1 MVFAEVILGFCG
13 VCVNEDFLEENMEEY
28 KKVTISFTK
37 DQLDKLDEIMKREQG
52 YTRSSLVR
60 EAVDNY
66 LGYLAQKENVNY
78 LSPIISQNIK
88 LVLSR
93 FEENLSEMLF
103 KLAVEVS
110 KSNILSARNS
120 ELNDY
125 ALNYLNAVSE
135 QLVAEHNGVLDLEKA
150 RDFINGEENG

>member
-1 MVFAEVILGFCG
+1 
-13 VCVNEDFLEENMEEY
+13 MEEY
-28 KKVTISFTK
+28 KKVTISLTQ
-37 DQLDKLDEIMKREQG
+37 DQLNKLDEIMKREQG
-52 YTRSSLVR
+52 YSRSSLVR
-60 EAVDNY
+60 EEVDNY
-66 LGYLAQKENVNY
+66 LGYRAQKENVNY

-93 FEENLSEMLF
+93 FEENLSELLI

-120 ELNDY
+120 DLNDY

-150 RDFINGEENG
+150 RDFSDGEVNG

>member
-1 MVFAEVILGFCG
+1 
-13 VCVNEDFLEENMEEY
+13 MEEY
-28 KKVTISFTK
+28 KKVTISLTQ
-37 DQLDKLDEIMKREQG
+37 DQLDKLDEIMEREQG
-52 YTRSSLVR
+52 YSRSSLVR
-60 EAVDNY
+60 EAVDYY
-66 LGYLAQKENVNY
+66 LGYLAQKGSVSY

-93 FEENLSEMLF
+93 FEENLSEILF

-125 ALNYLNAVSE
+125 ALNYLNDVSE
-135 QLVAEHNGVLDLEKA
+135 QLVAEHNGVLDLERA
-150 RDFINGEENG
+150 QNFADADYFGDENG

>member
-1 MVFAEVILGFCG
+1 
-13 VCVNEDFLEENMEEY
+13 MEEY

-37 DQLDKLDEIMKREQG
+37 DQLEKMDEIMSKEQG
-52 YTRSSLVR
+52 YSRSSLVR

-66 LGYLAQKENVNY
+66 IGYRAQKENISY

-88 LVLSR
+88 LVIGR
-93 FEENLSEMLF
+93 FEENLSEILF

-120 ELNDY
+120 DLNDY
-125 ALNYLNAVSE
+125 ALNYLNDISE

-150 RDFINGEENG
+150 RDFVDIDYSGEVDG

>member
-1 MVFAEVILGFCG
+1 
-13 VCVNEDFLEENMEEY
+13 MEEY

-37 DQLDKLDEIMKREQG
+37 EQLEKLDEIMSKEQG
-52 YTRSSLVR
+52 YSRSSLVR
-60 EAVDNY
+60 EAVDYY
-66 LGYLAQKENVNY
+66 LGYLDQKGSVSY

-110 KSNILSARNS
+110 KSN
-120 ELNDY
+120 
-125 ALNYLNAVSE
+125 LNYS
-135 QLVAEHNGVLDLEKA
+135 
-150 RDFINGEENG
+150 RTS

>member
-1 MVFAEVILGFCG
+1 
-13 VCVNEDFLEENMEEY
+13 MEEY

-37 DQLDKLDEIMKREQG
+37 NQLDKLDEIMKREQG
-52 YTRSSLVR
+52 YSRSSLVR
-60 EAVDNY
+60 EEVDNY
-66 LGYLAQKENVNY
+66 LGYRAQKENVNY

-88 LVLSR
+88 LVLAR

-125 ALNYLNAVSE
+125 ALNYLNDISE

-150 RDFINGEENG
+150 RDFVDIDYSGEVDG

>member
-1 MVFAEVILGFCG
+1 
-13 VCVNEDFLEENMEEY
+13 MEEY

-37 DQLDKLDEIMKREQG
+37 DQLEKLDEIMSK
-52 YTRSSLVR
+52 
-60 EAVDNY
+60 VDNY
-66 LGYLAQKENVNY
+66 IGYRVQKENISY

-120 ELNDY
+120 DLNDY
-125 ALNYLNAVSE
+125 ALN
-135 QLVAEHNGVLDLEKA
+135 
-150 RDFINGEENG
+150 

>member
-1 MVFAEVILGFCG
+1 M
-13 VCVNEDFLEENMEEY
+13 
-28 KKVTISFTK
+28 
-37 DQLDKLDEIMKREQG
+37 
-52 YTRSSLVR
+52 R
-60 EAVDNY
+60 EAVDYY
-66 LGYLAQKENVNY
+66 LGYLAQKGSVSY

-88 LVLSR
+88 LVLGR

-110 KSNILSARNS
+110 KSNILSARNC

-125 ALNYLNAVSE
+125 ALNYLNDVSE

-150 RDFINGEENG
+150 IDFVNGEENG

>member
-1 MVFAEVILGFCG
+1 M
-13 VCVNEDFLEENMEEY
+13 
-28 KKVTISFTK
+28 
-37 DQLDKLDEIMKREQG
+37 
-52 YTRSSLVR
+52 R
-60 EAVDNY
+60 EAVDYY
-66 LGYLAQKENVNY
+66 LGFLAQKGSVSY

-110 KSNILSARNS
+110 KSNILSARNF

-125 ALNYLNAVSE
+125 ALNYLNDVSE
-135 QLVAEHNGVLDLEKA
+135 QIVAEHNGVLDLEKA

>member
-1 MVFAEVILGFCG
+1 M
-13 VCVNEDFLEENMEEY
+13 EEHMEEY

-52 YTRSSLVR
+52 YSRSSLVR
-60 EAVDNY
+60 EEVDNY
-66 LGYLAQKENVNY
+66 LGYRAQKENVNY

-93 FEENLSEMLF
+93 FEENLSELLI

-120 ELNDY
+120 DLNDY

-150 RDFINGEENG
+150 RDFIDGEVNS

>member
-1 MVFAEVILGFCG
+1 
-13 VCVNEDFLEENMEEY
+13 MEEY

-52 YTRSSLVR
+52 CSRSSLVR
-60 EAVDNY
+60 EEVDNY
-66 LGYLAQKENVNY
+66 LGYRAQKENVNY

-93 FEENLSEMLF
+93 FEENLSELLI

-120 ELNDY
+120 DLNDY

-150 RDFINGEENG
+150 RDFIDGEVNG

>member
-1 MVFAEVILGFCG
+1 MS
-13 VCVNEDFLEENMEEY
+13 
-28 KKVTISFTK
+28 K
-37 DQLDKLDEIMKREQG
+37 EQG
-52 YTRSSLVR
+52 YSRSSLVR
-60 EAVDNY
+60 EAVDYY
-66 LGYLAQKENVNY
+66 LGYLAQKGSVSY

-120 ELNDY
+120 DLNDY
-125 ALNYLNAVSE
+125 ALNYLNDVSE
-135 QLVAEHNGVLDLEKA
+135 QLVAEHNGVLNLEKA

>member
-1 MVFAEVILGFCG
+1 
-13 VCVNEDFLEENMEEY
+13 MEEY

-37 DQLDKLDEIMKREQG
+37 DQLEKMDEIMSKEHG

-66 LGYLAQKENVNY
+66 IGYRVQKENISY
-78 LSPIISQNIK
+78 LSPIISENIK
-88 LVLSR
+88 LVLGR
-93 FEENLSEMLF
+93 FEGNLSEMLF

-110 KSNILSARNS
+110 KSNILSARNF

-150 RDFINGEENG
+150 RDFIDGEENG

>member
-1 MVFAEVILGFCG
+1 
-13 VCVNEDFLEENMEEY
+13 MEEY
-28 KKVTISFTK
+28 KKITVSFTK
-37 DQLDKLDEIMKREQG
+37 DQLKKLDEIMSKEQG

-66 LGYLAQKENVNY
+66 LGYRAQKENVNY

-88 LVLSR
+88 LVLAR

-120 ELNDY
+120 DLNDY
-125 ALNYLNAVSE
+125 ALNYINDVSE

-150 RDFINGEENG
+150 RDFIDGEVNG

>member
-1 MVFAEVILGFCG
+1 MK
-13 VCVNEDFLEENMEEY
+13 EY
-28 KKVTISFTK
+28 EKVTVSFTK
-37 DQLDKLDEIMKREQG
+37 DQLKKLDEIVEREQG
-52 YTRSSLVR
+52 YSRSSLVR
-60 EAVDNY
+60 EAVDYY
-66 LGYLAQKENVNY
+66 LGYLAQKESISY

-88 LVLSR
+88 LVLGR

-125 ALNYLNAVSE
+125 ALNYLNDVSE
-135 QLVAEHNGVLDLEKA
+135 QLVAEHNGVLDLESA
-150 RDFINGEENG
+150 RDLADTDYFGDENG

>member
-1 MVFAEVILGFCG
+1 
-13 VCVNEDFLEENMEEY
+13 MEEY

-37 DQLDKLDEIMKREQG
+37 EQLEKLNEIMAKEQG
-52 YTRSSLVR
+52 YSRSSLVR

-66 LGYLAQKENVNY
+66 IGYRVQKENISY

-110 KSNILSARNS
+110 KSNIISARNS
-120 ELNDY
+120 DLNDY

-135 QLVAEHNGVLDLEKA
+135 QLVAEHNGVFDLEKT
-150 RDFINGEENG
+150 RDYIDGEENG